1 MKKNHYIIL
10 FSLIVVI
17 SIIIVCI
24 KGFNVRLEYAENTS
38 VTINIGKEFNVEDIK
53 SIANE
58 VFEKKEVIVQQVEVY
73 KDVVQITVKDVSDE
87 QLENLKDKIN
97 EKYELDRQVSDFRVE
112 KKANTRLKDIVAH
125 YILPVAISF
134 VIIHVYELIRFR
146 KLGNLDVICIT
157 ILPVIISQIALA
169 CVYAICRIPI
179 GREAPILSMA
189 IYCIAEYKGIKDL
202 IKKEETN
209 KLKEKS
215 DEPVREK

>member
-87 QLENLKDKIN
+87 QLENLKTKIN
-97 EKYELDRQVSDFRVE
+97 EKYELDRQVSDFRIE
-112 KKANTRLKDIVAH
+112 KKANTRLRDIVSH

-146 KLGNLDVICIT
+146 KLGNLDVIRIT

-179 GREAPILSMA
+179 GKEATILSMA

-202 IKKEETN
+202 IKKEESN

>member
-38 VTINIGKEFNVEDIK
+38 VTINIEKEFNVEDIK
-53 SIANE
+53 NIANE
-58 VFEKKEVIVQQVEVY
+58 VFGKEKVIVQQVEVY
-73 KDVVQITVKDVSDE
+73 KDVAQITVKDVSDE
-87 QLENLKDKIN
+87 QLENLKTKIN
-97 EKYELDRQVSDFRVE
+97 EKYELDRQVSDFRIE
-112 KKANTRLKDIVAH
+112 KKANTRLRDIVAH

-146 KLGNLDVICIT
+146 KLGKVNIICTT

-179 GREAPILSMA
+179 GKEVPILSMA

-202 IKKEETN
+202 IKKEEIN
-209 KLKEKS
+209 KLKKKS
-215 DEPVREK
+215 DEPVREQ